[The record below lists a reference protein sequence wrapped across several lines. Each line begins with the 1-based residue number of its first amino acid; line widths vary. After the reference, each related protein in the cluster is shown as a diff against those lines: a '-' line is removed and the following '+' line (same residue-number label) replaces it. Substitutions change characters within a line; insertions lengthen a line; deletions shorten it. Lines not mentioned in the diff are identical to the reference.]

1 MAKRKS
7 NTPHGEALEDIH
19 RRLDDEK
26 YKLEHAGSLLRIL
39 AEHCQE
45 NRHGDTETAWFE
57 AEYLGNRIAEHVEA
71 LGKVSDDI
79 DRLGM
84 EVRNAARGV
93 LTPVHRPP
101 LEVVPSDG
109 DAA

>member
-7 NTPHGEALEDIH
+7 GTPHDETLGDIH

-26 YKLEHAGSLLRIL
+26 YKLERAGSLLRIL

-45 NRHGDTETAWFE
+45 GHHTDPEAAWFE

-71 LGKVSDDI
+71 LGEVSNTI
-79 DRLGM
+79 DQLRM
-84 EVRNAARGV
+84 DMHNAARGV
-93 LTPVHRPP
+93 VPPVRRPL
-101 LEVVPSDG
+101 LEVVPSEG

>member
-7 NTPHGEALEDIH
+7 TMPRDEMLTSIH

-26 YKLEHAGSLLRIL
+26 YKLERAGSLLKML

-45 NRHGDTETAWFE
+45 NRHNDPEAAWFE
-57 AEYLGNRIAEHVEA
+57 AEYLADRIAEHVAA
-71 LGKVSDDI
+71 LGDVSSDI
-79 DRLGM
+79 DQLSGEMYR
-84 EVRNAARGV
+84 AANGIELAPR
-93 LTPVHRPP
+93 RAQ
-101 LEVVPSDG
+101 LEVVPSEG